1 MPYFKTSDAAA
12 IDAFQR
18 WGNSIET
25 HQDAAF
31 KLAKEVGANPDCALF
46 YKDKRFAAF
55 IFDDAKQIQQVPSV
69 FIRFPGNNH
78 AYVPRANTREGK
90 LLWERIKAL
99 PRILSPDAYTR
110 AIGFSCCFISG
121 MRLCEFPATVLHD
134 GVLYFMVPDEASYTP
149 PEHVTE
155 ILGSEYNQAM
165 YAEENQKK

>member
-1 MPYFKTSDAAA
+1 MPYFKTSAAAA
-12 IDAFQR
+12 IDAFR
-18 WGNSIET
+18 NWRESIRT
-25 HQDAAF
+25 HQRAAIA
-31 KLAKEVGANPDCALF
+31 LSTEIGASSKRCCF
-46 YKDKRFAAF
+46 YRDGQFCSF
-55 IFDDAKQIQQVPSV
+55 IFEHGMEVPACFREFKHFPDA
-69 FIRFPGNNH
+69 
-78 AYVPRANTREGK
+78 YLPRRSTREGK

-165 YAEENQKK
+165 YAAENQKK